1 MGVKGE
7 RRTQGRV
14 AGMGTGG
21 AGSSPGCTQA
31 SLSLG
36 TAWVLGAVALLGDC
50 NGSRN

>member
-14 AGMGTGG
+14 AGVGTGG
-21 AGSSPGCTQA
+21 AGSSPGSTQE

-36 TAWVLGAVALLGDC
+36 DSLGI
-50 NGSRN
+50 GSCGTSR